1 MFSDPQSVTISG
13 STKTLNRT
21 GTAADAAS
29 YADATRSYF
38 MSIAHTYGKRTRHSV
53 RLRVDSLVANP
64 LVSGQ
69 NVNQSMSVTL
79 TVDVPTGY
87 DTATAKAAVDGLLA
101 NLSASTGAN
110 ITKLVGG
117 ES

>member
-1 MFSDPQSVTISG
+1 MFSDPQSVTVSG
-13 STKTLNRT
+13 SAKTLNRLNST
-21 GTAADAAS
+21 PNGSEFSTADRAYKAS
-29 YADATRSYF
+29 IT
-38 MSIAHTYGKRTRHSV
+38 HTYGRRHRHTL
-53 RLRVDSLVANP
+53 RLQSDTLVANP

-69 NVNQSMSVTL
+69 NINQSMSVYL
-79 TVDVPTGY
+79 TVDVPPGY
-87 DTATAKAAVDGLLA
+87 DTATAKAVVDGLIA